1 MAADEV
7 DPNKLEIADEL
18 IAERRAEEPGETPE
32 DMTPWQR
39 PITATIDVINN
50 WAGRIVCLLLVP
62 LIAAM
67 VFEVISRKAFA
78 ILAANDMADL
88 ATSWGLGPTLWVYD
102 ISRMTGGILFMAAAG
117 YALMRGV
124 HIRADF
130 LYRGWTPKTQAT
142 VDASLYLL
150 FYFPAMLFFFWT
162 SLDYLTDAMNP
173 RNGYAIGGW
182 ERASDS
188 TWAPLLAPA
197 RSAMPIGAFL
207 LLLQGLPE
215 LFRAFHQ
222 MGKEREAIF
231 LKVMPVYVIGLAVI
245 FTGVFF
251 PDVMPT
257 GQWWSSM
264 IADTGLGSISKP
276 TIGLLMLGAMLF
288 SIFVGFPISFT
299 LIFLAFTFGSWG
311 SGSALTF
318 YLQTLQTN
326 SVMLDDQLVAVPLF
340 TFMGIMMEQAGLMER
355 LFRAVQLMM
364 SKTRGALYIAVLFVS
379 IIFAAATGI
388 VGASVTIL
396 GIMAGRTMIK
406 SGYNTKLSAGAITAG
421 GTLGILIPPSIML
434 IVMGPVLEV
443 PVTDLFRA
451 AIIPGIML
459 GGLYLLYALGRCWL
473 DPTLGPILPEDEQPE
488 TSNNYFLEVSLVM
501 LALAALCMLLFLGS
515 SGAFGHLF
523 IGAGLIIPIIW
534 LGVMYACYQSLM
546 TTKVV
551 VGILLPIATLGM
563 LNGLLLVL
571 GLDLGIGFL
580 AFALFGNAGL
590 FAIVCQTIVT
600 TFLCY
605 ILYRARVLFMANA
618 SDEFHFSDLWYEF
631 FMGLVPPTVLI
642 AFALGSILAGWATPA
657 EAAACGA
664 LGSVLLSVAYRKF
677 TMKGLYNGLI
687 KTLELS
693 VLIMFL
699 VAASNFFGAVF
710 SNLGT
715 PKMLTELLLSM
726 ELSPVMMLIFVMA
739 LIFLLGWPLEWVPI
753 VLIIVPIMVPLLV
766 TMEVNLMWFAILVAV
781 NLQTAWLSPPVALS
795 AYFLKGVVPQWD
807 LKDIYLGMMQFM
819 VIQVIGLIL
828 IFLIP
833 GLVLWLPD
841 YWSSAGA
848 MPFFDY
854 SGFGSK

>member
-1 MAADEV
+1 MAEEV
-7 DPNKLEIADEL
+7 KPGELDITDEL

-50 WAGRIVCLLLVP
+50 WAGRIICLLLIP
-62 LIAAM
+62 LIGVT
-67 VFEVISRKAFA
+67 VFEVLSRKAFA
-78 ILAANDMADL
+78 VLASNDMDGLARDL
-88 ATSWGLGPTLWVYD
+88 GLGPTLWVYD
-102 ISRMTGGILFMAAAG
+102 VSRMTGGVLFMAAAG

-130 LYRGWTPKTQAT
+130 IYRNWSPKTQAT
-142 VDASLYLL
+142 VDATMYLA

-162 SLDYLTDAMNP
+162 SLDYFIDAINP
-173 RNGYAIGGW
+173 RNGYAVNGW
-182 ERASDS
+182 ERLSD
-188 TWAPLLAPA
+188 TAWEPLAAPA
-197 RSAMPIGAFL
+197 RLAMPLGAFL
-207 LLLQGLPE
+207 LLLQGFPE

-222 MGKEREAIF
+222 MGKERERTF
-231 LKVMPVYVIGLAVI
+231 LRILPFYFLGLAAV
-245 FTGVFF
+245 FTGVFYE
-251 PDVMPT
+251 DVLPV
-257 GQWWSSM
+257 GDWWSS
-264 IADTGLGSISKP
+264 IIGSTGLTSIDKP

-299 LIFLAFTFGSWG
+299 LIFLAFVFGSWG
-311 SGSALTF
+311 AGSALTF
-318 YLQTLQTN
+318 FLQTLQTN
-326 SVMLDDQLVAVPLF
+326 AVMLDDQLVAVPLF

-379 IIFAAATGI
+379 MIFAAATGI

-459 GGLYLLYALGRCWL
+459 AMLYILYSLGRCWINK
-473 DPTLGPILPEDEQPE
+473 DLGPILPEDEQPE
-488 TSNNYFLEVSLVM
+488 TSPFYFLEVCLVM
-501 LALAALCMLLFLGS
+501 FALVVLVWLCAAGANGDLG
-515 SGAFGHLF
+515 GIFPL
-523 IGAGLIIPIIW
+523 AGLVLPVAWI
-534 LGVMYACYQSLM
+534 GVMYFVYNWSR
-546 TTKVV
+546 KVKP
-551 VGILLPIATLGM
+551 G
-563 LNGLLLVL
+563 
-571 GLDLGIGFL
+571 GF
-580 AFALFGNAGL
+580 
-590 FAIVCQTIVT
+590 
-600 TFLCY
+600 Y
-605 ILYRARVLFMANA
+605 
-618 SDEFHFSDLWYEF
+618 FSDLWYEF

-664 LGSVLLSVAYRKF
+664 FGSMLLSIAYRKF
-677 TMKGLYNGLI
+677 TLKGLYEALI
-687 KTLELS
+687 KTLELT
-693 VLIMFL
+693 VLVMFL

-715 PKMLTELLLSM
+715 PKMMTEVLLSWD
-726 ELSPVMMLIFVMA
+726 LSTTMMLIFVMA

-766 TMEVNLMWFAILVAV
+766 SLNVNLTWFAILVAV

-819 VIQVIGLIL
+819 GIQLLGLIL
-828 IFLIP
+828 IFTIP

-841 YWSSAGA
+841 YWSANGA
-848 MPFFDY
+848 MNFFSY
-854 SGFGSK
+854 VGFTVP